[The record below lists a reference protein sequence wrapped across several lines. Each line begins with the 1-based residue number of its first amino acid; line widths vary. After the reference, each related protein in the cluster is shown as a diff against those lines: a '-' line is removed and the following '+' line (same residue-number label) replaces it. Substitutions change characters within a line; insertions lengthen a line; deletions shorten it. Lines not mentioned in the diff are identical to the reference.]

1 MKKIFFIISIM
12 LCSLSC
18 SPAHD
23 AKPVA
28 SSTLIGAATGAGA
41 GMVTGFQVGAGTG
54 PGAAV
59 GAGFGAV
66 LGAVNGMLSERIEY
80 QMKLLES
87 EMNEAKARGYAQEII
102 KEQYER
108 RLKLHP
114 TRDFYPA
121 DIFFYGDEAKL
132 RPKAYMLLQEI
143 AKLSKE
149 RLPWSRLVVANYVVA
164 SDEDSSYGK
173 YLSQK
178 RSRVMVNELTRL
190 GIEPRRLVARGV
202 IVEEPVLL
210 DPEDYPL
217 RYSQAVEFIP
227 LDR

>member
-1 MKKIFFIISIM
+1 MKKILLASGMFF
-12 LCSLSC
+12 CCLSC

-23 AKPVA
+23 VEPVA
-28 SSTLIGAATGAGA
+28 TSTLVGAATGAGA

-66 LGAVNGMLSERIEY
+66 LGAVNGMLSERIAY
-80 QMKLLES
+80 QMKLLEA
-87 EMNEAKARGYAQEII
+87 ETDKEKEKIYAQEII

-132 RPKAYMLLQEI
+132 RPKAYLLLEEI
-143 AKLSKE
+143 ARLTKQ
-149 RLPWSRLVVANYVVA
+149 RLPWSRLVIANYVVA
-164 SDEDSSYGK
+164 SDDNSTYGK
-173 YLSQK
+173 YLSQR
-178 RSRVMVNELTRL
+178 RSREMVNELTRK

-202 IVEEPVLL
+202 IVREPVLL
-210 DPEDYPL
+210 DPNDYPL